1 MAELSKICNVA
12 QGTIFYHFKNKEK
25 LLLAVL
31 ERTKE
36 DITREFENYMVTKNF
51 KNGMD
56 MMESV
61 VSFYLYLVGK
71 LEHQFLLL
79 HCHFP
84 YQLAESNLDCQ
95 RDLEA
100 IYDCLVDIFEDA
112 IQLGMRDGSMAQL
125 SPRKTA
131 LIVFSMVDGIARFKT
146 YNLYNANALFG
157 EILNSCRRMLECKQ

>member
-1 MAELSKICNVA
+1 MAELSKMCNVA
-12 QGTIFYHFKNKEK
+12 QGTIFYHFQNKEK

-36 DITREFENYMVTKNF
+36 DITREFETYLATKNF

-56 MMESV
+56 MMESI
-61 VSFYLYLVGK
+61 VSFYLYLVGT

-84 YQLAESNLDCQ
+84 YQLAENNLDCQ

-100 IYDCLVDIFEDA
+100 IYDCLVDIFENA
-112 IQLGMRDGSMAQL
+112 IQLGIQDGSMALL

-146 YNLYNANALFG
+146 YNLYNANALFS